1 MRIVVITA
9 NSERHQYFCHLVS
22 NEFGHLFA
30 GIVNQKPGSAKTRSR
45 KHESF
50 KDKSIRIINIMLN
63 NPKMFLQ
70 KLNNKVQS
78 KLNLFKRIPPQKS
91 FGMHWEN
98 VGFPEV
104 PIHMTQDVNSE
115 TTVKAIKDMKPDLIM
130 VFGGKILKNTIIDI
144 PKTIINMHFGIT
156 PFYKGA
162 GSSITAIG
170 RLDFRHVGATIHLID
185 NKIDHGNIINYYFP
199 KFKGDESADSI
210 QYKTIHAGLMG
221 LLETAKTIVSGKPI
235 TSYIQPPYGKIYFS
249 KGEDR
254 RIATDKAIL
263 HLNRGLFKEYLI
275 KSGELQNSSSK
286 QKEVPP
292 KILKSGLNPARF
304 QRKLKK
310 VVRSI
315 SPMHLENGVYIVLY
329 HHISSRNDP
338 WINYFGQSGM
348 SKISTNIDLF
358 EDHLKYYNTEF
369 NVISLE
375 KAQSILEN
383 NDGNIDGKYLVI
395 TFDDGYKSV
404 GNLASPALEQY
415 NNPYTFFVCGNVLLH
430 KQGLARLRLSFLLK
444 PEYLEE
450 TTRNYRDNF
459 GNVSSPWNDFKD
471 EFNLDKSQWVHD
483 QWSKIVPE
491 QKKNG
496 ELPFYFST
504 EELLDLQRKEKGRL
518 TLGSHTYSHAML
530 SHLSPEEQKHEVIDC
545 HIELENALEQRLYY
559 FSYPFGGSKHFNHY
573 SELQV
578 MSLPHVRA
586 VSAYG
591 FVNKFYYPTNLL
603 RISIGQYSISD
614 IKRKF
619 QNFQSP

>member
-9 NSERHQYFCHLVS
+9 NSERHKYFCQLVS
-22 NEFGHLFA
+22 NEFGNLFT
-30 GIVNQKPGSAKTRSR
+30 GIVNQNPGSAKTRSR

-50 KDKSIRIINIMLN
+50 KDKSSRIINIMLN

-70 KLNNKVQS
+70 KLNNKIQS
-78 KLNLFKRIPPQKS
+78 KLNPFKRIPPRKPFS
-91 FGMHWEN
+91 MHWKDVE
-98 VGFPEV
+98 FPEV

-156 PFYKGA
+156 PFYKGS
-162 GSSITAIG
+162 GSSLTAIG

-199 KFKGDESADSI
+199 KFKGDESAGCI
-210 QYKTIHAGLMG
+210 QQKTIHAGLTG
-221 LLETAKTIVSGKPI
+221 LLEIAKTIVSGKPI
-235 TSYIQPPYGKIYFS
+235 ISYIQPSYGKIYFS

-254 RIATDKAIL
+254 RIATDRAIL

-275 KSGELQNSSSK
+275 KSGELQNSSSN

-292 KILKSGLNPARF
+292 KILKSRLNPARF
-304 QRKLKK
+304 QRKLKR
-310 VVRSI
+310 VFRSI
-315 SPMHLENGVYIVLY
+315 APMHLGNGVYIVLY
-329 HHISSRNDP
+329 HHISSRDDP
-338 WINYFGQSGM
+338 WINFFGQSGI
-348 SKISTNIDLF
+348 SKISTDIDLF
-358 EDHLKYYNTEF
+358 EAHLKYYNTEF

-383 NDGNIDGKYLVI
+383 NDGNINSKYLVI

-404 GNLASPALEQY
+404 GNLASPALEKY
-415 NNPYTFFVCGNVLLH
+415 KNPYTFFVCGNVLLH

-450 TTRNYRDNF
+450 TTRNYRKNF
-459 GNVSSPWNDFKD
+459 GNVSSPWNDFKN
-471 EFNLDKSQWVHD
+471 EFSLQKSKWVHN
-483 QWSKIVPE
+483 QWDERVAG
-491 QKKNG
+491 QKKSS

-504 EELLDLQRKEKGRL
+504 EELLALQRKEKGRL

-530 SHLSPEEQKHEVIDC
+530 SHLTVEEQKHEVIDC
-545 HIELENALEQRLYY
+545 HIELENALNQRLHY
-559 FSYPFGGSKHFNHY
+559 FSYPFGGSRHFNHY

-578 MSLPHVRA
+578 MSLPHVKA

-619 QNFQSP
+619 QHFQSP